1 MPACNSMETPTFGS
15 HGYNGCLECLR
26 WSFESQVFWSAPRK
40 SVLGSIPSCSY
51 VCSVSMVVSDNLV
64 YYIMYANML
73 EELPC
78 TVVEEDKLLEVIEVG
93 FTSFN
98 LYSSKLFT
106 PSPILCCWISN
117 IA

>member
-1 MPACNSMETPTFGS
+1 MPACNSMESPTFGS

-64 YYIMYANML
+64 YYIMYANMHNKAYERPAISPELLARLVL
-73 EELPC
+73 EC
-78 TVVEEDKLLEVIEVG
+78 FVD
-93 FTSFN
+93 
-98 LYSSKLFT
+98 
-106 PSPILCCWISN
+106 
-117 IA
+117 